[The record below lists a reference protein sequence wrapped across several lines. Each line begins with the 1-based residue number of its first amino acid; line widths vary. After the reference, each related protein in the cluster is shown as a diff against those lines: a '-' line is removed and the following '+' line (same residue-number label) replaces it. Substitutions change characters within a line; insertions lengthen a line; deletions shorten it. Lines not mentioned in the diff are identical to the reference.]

1 MSAIESPIE
10 PTESNN
16 DFPIME
22 RSKDSRKRRTR
33 NPSVVIEEAVV
44 GPAAPP
50 RTVRRRRMLRN
61 RKDPMDVGTRRN
73 KLRRHIHAVH
83 GKARPV
89 KFQFR
94 ALKIREHRLI
104 HSKRARVTRQ
114 IVNHRIH
121 QYHADPEKGKRNVPE
136 LTVAETVE
144 NFLGT
149 SKTVMQKSGT
159 FHDELVAVGV
169 EYGDSIKMLHFG
181 KSMKK
186 LSCRQKRVK
195 LQQSWWPIKKD
206 EEKEKARQRRGV
218 HSICPYKIKE
228 DPILFKNHW
237 AFCPKENAPLQTIR
251 EHYMKNLMR
260 RRATDDVI
268 LDSSFFVREFH
279 LPKSSINLR
288 ITRSSD
294 IPTVDVPPIM
304 NCGYFPYS
312 AKTVEDKKDYLA
324 ARFREAQL
332 EYFNLTYRD
341 IEPWNGFKVATISDT
356 ELYNYHRLGKHIH
369 GFFLIWEKEG
379 NRNMDRTKK
388 HANGR
393 YLVDMFNFQCFPLDV
408 DFTKWEHRLRISFD
422 KVSVYNLHL
431 AEILRANKPVF
442 DSLARNPSFFKPL
455 TLKEIVQL
463 MTEQGM
469 SPKDY
474 INKFGKRA
482 FYEWGLEKTNE
493 AYLSAYFIICAG
505 SKIIQKNKKCVLEHP
520 AVLIQGQEAIAT
532 MTKDGKVYHMEM
544 KVQPTEILV
553 NLDDWKHSR
562 PIERLLVHGQMTK
575 EEAETTNLIT
585 DTPRV
590 DAATEVEEDPKKA
603 IRLDTL
609 TRKELIFVRSRLRG
623 SPPPKLTMKKKK
635 GPPSRPGRK
644 PETLREKGLRKHDF
658 NLPYLAS
665 DIESDF
671 EDFLSGDEDY
681 EEEVPKLKRSE
692 SSESVF
698 ANICKTDSFFDKV
711 SGLYR
716 QKLNPIVHSIAQR
729 KSRKMNRIVKKHIL
743 RYRMLNQD
751 GIAFKEML
759 ECYHGNLPKLGS
771 EITRTKKAI
780 RVNGYKR
787 FKVAKVFEKGESAKI
802 DVIGDLLNEM
812 VTHVVA
818 QENVESRAANGMSR
832 MAQRV
837 RMAQRLTIENL
848 KPANTGLPK
857 APYVAM
863 ELLTRKKMNG
873 RRMMEEEKKKLRE
886 TVDEQFLEYS
896 SMSDVERK
904 KMDAR
909 IRTQQKEMIRNDLED
924 YEIERTRQLVKKQV
938 FVRFDHRSI
947 QSQVRREEER
957 RTERLV
963 HAERVA
969 NAEKEKKELETKRR
983 EAEIEIQK
991 TTERRITAILM
1002 KAREEQERE
1011 GIEDVQE
1018 DVQEEEIAD
1027 QSHRRSAQKEAQEND
1042 DPEEKRQR
1050 KLEHQRSD
1058 SEELRQNADLKR
1070 LNDQRNLARRARAL
1084 EQQIE
1089 KLKKRKEMEEVLA
1102 RRNENLEERR
1112 RREDEEEEARALKV
1126 NGLDHRYPL
1135 DAPGSSADKD
1145 SSLDDDEEPNA
1156 EKEKIQEDVP
1166 EFDFVRSLDPAS
1178 PPRPPPSPYHDEYE
1192 YEDDDDEMTHLAED
1206 AEVRFQ
1212 LNIRNLLT
1220 KSVDLELMR
1229 EKAKSREKEIK
1240 KCVDQIE
1247 EMNAELHRLR
1257 GTYAIQHKACEN
1269 VDDDDAEI
1277 KLELARE
1284 TLKNIR
1290 QLEEETKEL
1299 ETNLKERNSKM
1310 DKLRFKINN
1319 LMSEIKNATLNLSF
1333 LDMNLEQKQLWDE
1346 VRRTVTME
1354 QEGISGPGN
1363 RNEGSEGSDNQK
1375 GYGNLR
1381 FFYICLQVTGRSKN
1395 IENRTSR
1402 YSKIYQ
1408 GIFANL
1414 HQYQSHRETS
1424 AIEPSSI
1431 EPMEPRNDSPVIKNP
1446 KDPRKRLT
1454 RKPSVVIEE
1463 AIIGPAAPPKRVRR
1477 RLIKQKDPMDVG
1489 IRRHKFRRY
1498 IHPVH
1503 GMARPVK
1510 FRFRAITIKEYRH
1523 SHQKRVRV
1531 TRQIY
1536 NHRVHQ
1542 YHMDPEKGKRNVP
1555 ELTVAETVENFLEAS
1570 KTVMPRSQ
1578 KVHDEIVAVGVE
1590 YEDSI
1595 KMLHFGRSMKKHS
1608 CKQKR
1613 ANLQKSWWPMKRL
1626 EEKARLRRGPQWIS
1640 MDRPYK
1646 INEDPILFK
1655 NHWAFCPRKN
1665 SPLQTIREV
1674 YMKNLMRRRATDDVI
1689 LDSSFFVREFYLPKS
1704 SISLRITRSSDIP
1717 EVHVPPIMNC
1727 GYFPYSAKT
1736 VENKKDYLAARFKE
1750 AQLEYFNLTYRDIEP
1765 WNGFK
1770 VATIS
1775 DTELY
1780 NFHRLGKHLHGFFL
1794 VWEKIGKRN
1803 MDRTKTHSN
1812 GRYLVD
1818 MFNFQF
1824 FPLDVNFTKWELRLR
1839 IAFDKVSV
1847 YNLHLA
1853 EILRANKPV
1862 FDSLARNPSFFKPLT
1877 LKEIV
1882 QLMTELGMSPKD
1894 YINKSGKRAF
1904 YEWGLEKTNEAYL
1917 SAYFIICSGSK
1928 IIQKNKKCVL
1938 EHPAVLI
1945 QGPSD
1950 PYPGQMDIA
1959 TMTKDGKVY
1968 HMEIPKLPTEFLV
1981 NLDDWKHN
1989 RPIDRVLVHGPMTK
2003 EEADTTNLITDTPR
2017 VDAATEVKE
2026 APKKAVRLDT
2036 MTRKELIFVR
2046 SRRHGSPP
2054 PKLTMKKKKA
2064 PSSKPGRKPDTIQD
2078 KMLRKHDFNLPY
2090 LASDIESDYEDF
2102 LSGDEDYEDERPM
2115 LKRSESSE
2123 SVFASIYKTDSFFD
2137 KVSGFYRQKVNPIV
2151 HPSARRKS
2159 RKMNRIAKK
2168 HILRYRM
2175 LNQDGI
2181 AFKEM
2186 LECYHGNLPKLGS
2199 EITRTKKA
2207 IRVNGYK
2214 RFKVAKVFEKGESAK
2229 IDVIGDLLKEMVTHV
2244 VAQENAESRAAN
2256 GISRM
2261 AQRVRMAQRL
2271 TIENLKPANSGLPA
2285 APYVA
2290 MELLTRTKMSGR
2302 KMLEEEKKK
2311 LRRRVHE
2318 QYEEYASM
2326 SAMEKKEMD
2335 VRIRAQ
2341 QKEIRLEEVEDREV
2355 EKERW
2360 LNRKQVIVPFDQR
2373 TIQAQ
2378 DRKTE
2383 RRRLSRLELTKRE
2396 RIAKNKERE
2405 SAKLKESGLSVT
2417 EFLRQTA
2424 LEDAERERK
2433 EEEEEEERRRRHAV
2447 EASRRAMEAKRREEA
2462 IEIQKKQDEKITAIL
2477 METREERK
2485 RIAEEERLR
2494 RSAPEDVQEEEVANR
2509 RRRRSAQKKVQE
2521 EEDPEDKRQ
2530 RRLEHQRG
2538 GSEETRQYAD
2548 LRSLDHQRR
2557 LARRARALKEEKEQL
2572 RIEKEMEEVRAQR
2585 QEDLRRL
2592 KEEQGPRARKAY
2604 SLDHRY
2610 RSKTPASPS
2619 DDDEESSDDEEPAD
2633 EREKTQ
2639 EDVPEFEEP
2648 SKTATP
2654 SPRPAPYH
2662 DESEYED
2669 EGEEDADEANDP
2681 IAAEARFQ
2689 LNLRTF
2695 MTQSVELDTKRDK
2708 AKRRE
2713 KEIKKCVDQIEEMN
2727 AELHRLRSTYAGQL
2741 RECENVDDADA
2752 AIKLDLARETS
2763 KKIRQRNE
2771 ETKELEA
2778 NLKERLLKMDELQF
2792 KISILMDEVEYAT
2805 INLSVLDMTPEQTK
2819 MWDDVRKLVTMD
2831 ETSDP
2836 KETDEQDTE
2845 ETSEDSNE
2853 PSDDPEHP
2861 LGEENHSA
2869 PTALSPLSSSRCTSD
2884 SSKLLLSYSKIQAIK
2899 DSVGRS
2905 MSRSTDSRISSSQPP
2920 SQDGHSN
2927 GVSSSQ
2933 PSTSSSDQRSDATA
2947 PRPSTSSSTT
2957 APIASGD
2964 GRRRGRKREATRR
2977 PKEADKKPRN

>member
-1 MSAIESPIE
+1 M
-10 PTESNN
+10 
-16 DFPIME
+16 
-22 RSKDSRKRRTR
+22 
-33 NPSVVIEEAVV
+33 
-44 GPAAPP
+44 
-50 RTVRRRRMLRN
+50 
-61 RKDPMDVGTRRN
+61 
-73 KLRRHIHAVH
+73 
-83 GKARPV
+83 
-89 KFQFR
+89 
-94 ALKIREHRLI
+94 
-104 HSKRARVTRQ
+104 
-114 IVNHRIH
+114 
-121 QYHADPEKGKRNVPE
+121 
-136 LTVAETVE
+136 
-144 NFLGT
+144 
-149 SKTVMQKSGT
+149 
-159 FHDELVAVGV
+159 
-169 EYGDSIKMLHFG
+169 
-181 KSMKK
+181 
-186 LSCRQKRVK
+186 
-195 LQQSWWPIKKD
+195 
-206 EEKEKARQRRGV
+206 
-218 HSICPYKIKE
+218 
-228 DPILFKNHW
+228 
-237 AFCPKENAPLQTIR
+237 
-251 EHYMKNLMR
+251 
-260 RRATDDVI
+260 
-268 LDSSFFVREFH
+268 
-279 LPKSSINLR
+279 
-288 ITRSSD
+288 
-294 IPTVDVPPIM
+294 
-304 NCGYFPYS
+304 
-312 AKTVEDKKDYLA
+312 
-324 ARFREAQL
+324 
-332 EYFNLTYRD
+332 
-341 IEPWNGFKVATISDT
+341 
-356 ELYNYHRLGKHIH
+356 
-369 GFFLIWEKEG
+369 
-379 NRNMDRTKK
+379 
-388 HANGR
+388 
-393 YLVDMFNFQCFPLDV
+393 
-408 DFTKWEHRLRISFD
+408 
-422 KVSVYNLHL
+422 
-431 AEILRANKPVF
+431 
-442 DSLARNPSFFKPL
+442 
-455 TLKEIVQL
+455 
-463 MTEQGM
+463 
-469 SPKDY
+469 
-474 INKFGKRA
+474 
-482 FYEWGLEKTNE
+482 
-493 AYLSAYFIICAG
+493 
-505 SKIIQKNKKCVLEHP
+505 
-520 AVLIQGQEAIAT
+520 
-532 MTKDGKVYHMEM
+532 
-544 KVQPTEILV
+544 
-553 NLDDWKHSR
+553 
-562 PIERLLVHGQMTK
+562 
-575 EEAETTNLIT
+575 
-585 DTPRV
+585 
-590 DAATEVEEDPKKA
+590 
-603 IRLDTL
+603 
-609 TRKELIFVRSRLRG
+609 
-623 SPPPKLTMKKKK
+623 
-635 GPPSRPGRK
+635 
-644 PETLREKGLRKHDF
+644 
-658 NLPYLAS
+658 
-665 DIESDF
+665 
-671 EDFLSGDEDY
+671 
-681 EEEVPKLKRSE
+681 
-692 SSESVF
+692 
-698 ANICKTDSFFDKV
+698 
-711 SGLYR
+711 
-716 QKLNPIVHSIAQR
+716 
-729 KSRKMNRIVKKHIL
+729 
-743 RYRMLNQD
+743 
-751 GIAFKEML
+751 
-759 ECYHGNLPKLGS
+759 
-771 EITRTKKAI
+771 
-780 RVNGYKR
+780 
-787 FKVAKVFEKGESAKI
+787 
-802 DVIGDLLNEM
+802 
-812 VTHVVA
+812 
-818 QENVESRAANGMSR
+818 
-832 MAQRV
+832 
-837 RMAQRLTIENL
+837 
-848 KPANTGLPK
+848 
-857 APYVAM
+857 
-863 ELLTRKKMNG
+863 
-873 RRMMEEEKKKLRE
+873 
-886 TVDEQFLEYS
+886 
-896 SMSDVERK
+896 
-904 KMDAR
+904 
-909 IRTQQKEMIRNDLED
+909 
-924 YEIERTRQLVKKQV
+924 
-938 FVRFDHRSI
+938 
-947 QSQVRREEER
+947 
-957 RTERLV
+957 
-963 HAERVA
+963 
-969 NAEKEKKELETKRR
+969 
-983 EAEIEIQK
+983 
-991 TTERRITAILM
+991 
-1002 KAREEQERE
+1002 
-1011 GIEDVQE
+1011 
-1018 DVQEEEIAD
+1018 
-1027 QSHRRSAQKEAQEND
+1027 
-1042 DPEEKRQR
+1042 
-1050 KLEHQRSD
+1050 
-1058 SEELRQNADLKR
+1058 
-1070 LNDQRNLARRARAL
+1070 
-1084 EQQIE
+1084 
-1089 KLKKRKEMEEVLA
+1089 
-1102 RRNENLEERR
+1102 
-1112 RREDEEEEARALKV
+1112 
-1126 NGLDHRYPL
+1126 
-1135 DAPGSSADKD
+1135 
-1145 SSLDDDEEPNA
+1145 
-1156 EKEKIQEDVP
+1156 
-1166 EFDFVRSLDPAS
+1166 
-1178 PPRPPPSPYHDEYE
+1178 
-1192 YEDDDDEMTHLAED
+1192 
-1206 AEVRFQ
+1206 
-1212 LNIRNLLT
+1212 
-1220 KSVDLELMR
+1220 
-1229 EKAKSREKEIK
+1229 
-1240 KCVDQIE
+1240 
-1247 EMNAELHRLR
+1247 
-1257 GTYAIQHKACEN
+1257 
-1269 VDDDDAEI
+1269 
-1277 KLELARE
+1277 
-1284 TLKNIR
+1284 
-1290 QLEEETKEL
+1290 
-1299 ETNLKERNSKM
+1299 
-1310 DKLRFKINN
+1310 
-1319 LMSEIKNATLNLSF
+1319 
-1333 LDMNLEQKQLWDE
+1333 
-1346 VRRTVTME
+1346 
-1354 QEGISGPGN
+1354 
-1363 RNEGSEGSDNQK
+1363 
-1375 GYGNLR
+1375 
-1381 FFYICLQVTGRSKN
+1381 
-1395 IENRTSR
+1395 
-1402 YSKIYQ
+1402 
-1408 GIFANL
+1408 
-1414 HQYQSHRETS
+1414 
-1424 AIEPSSI
+1424 SSI
-1431 EPMEPRNDSPVIKNP
+1431 ESSIELRNDSPVIK
-1446 KDPRKRLT
+1446 DLRKRRT
-1454 RKPSVVIEE
+1454 RKPSALIEE
-1463 AIIGPAAPPKRVRR
+1463 VAGPAAPPKRIRQ

-1489 IRRHKFRRY
+1489 TRRHKFRRY

-1613 ANLQKSWWPMKRL
+1613 ANLQKSWWPIKRL

-1655 NHWAFCPRKN
+1655 NHWAFCPKKN

-1674 YMKNLMRRRATDDVI
+1674 YMKNLMRRRATDDII
-1689 LDSSFFVREFYLPKS
+1689 LDSSFFVREFHLPKS
-1704 SISLRITRSSDIP
+1704 SINLRITRSSDIP

-1736 VENKKDYLAARFKE
+1736 VEDKKFYLTASR
-1750 AQLEYFNLTYRDIEP
+1750 NIEP

-1780 NFHRLGKHLHGFFL
+1780 NFHHLGKHLHGFFL

-1818 MFNFQF
+1818 MFNFHF
-1824 FPLDVNFTKWELRLR
+1824 FPLDVAFTKWELRLR

-1917 SAYFIICSGSK
+1917 SAYFIICAGSK
-1928 IIQKNKKCVL
+1928 MIQKNKKFGL

-1945 QGPSD
+1945 QGPSG

-1968 HMEIPKLPTEFLV
+1968 HMEMKIQPTEILV

-1989 RPIDRVLVHGPMTK
+1989 IPIERVVVHRDMSR
-2003 EEADTTNLITDTPR
+2003 EEAEITNLITDTPIAT
-2017 VDAATEVKE
+2017 AATEVKE
-2026 APKKAVRLDT
+2026 APKKAIRLDT

-2046 SRRHGSPP
+2046 SRRHGSTPP
-2054 PKLTMKKKKA
+2054 RLTMKKKKA

-2123 SVFASIYKTDSFFD
+2123 SVFANIYKTDSFFD
-2137 KVSGFYRQKVNPIV
+2137 KVSGFYKQKINPIV

-2302 KMLEEEKKK
+2302 TMMEEEKKR
-2311 LRRRVHE
+2311 LRRSVNE
-2318 QYEEYASM
+2318 QYEEFASM
-2326 SAMEKKEMD
+2326 SDMEKKKMD
-2335 VRIRAQ
+2335 SRIRTQ
-2341 QKEIRLEEVEDREV
+2341 QKEIWVDDVEDREV
-2355 EKERW
+2355 ERERH

-2378 DRKTE
+2378 NRKTE

-2405 SAKLKESGLSVT
+2405 SAKLRESGLSVH
-2417 EFLRQTA
+2417 EFLRRTA
-2424 LEDAERERK
+2424 QEDAERERRA
-2433 EEEEEEERRRRHAV
+2433 EEEEEERRRRQAA
-2447 EASRRAMEAKRREEA
+2447 EASRRARDAKRREET
-2462 IEIQKKQDEKITAIL
+2462 IEIQKMEEEMITEVLINA
-2477 METREERK
+2477 REEQERRK
-2485 RIAEEERLR
+2485 IEDREGLR
-2494 RSAPEDVQEEEVANR
+2494 RSAPEDVHEEEVAYR
-2509 RRRRSAQKKVQE
+2509 SRRRSARKEVQE
-2521 EEDPEDKRQ
+2521 EEDPEETRQ
-2530 RRLEHQRG
+2530 RRLEHQRQRLEHQRESG
-2538 GSEETRQYAD
+2538 KMRQYAD
-2548 LRSLDHQRR
+2548 LKGLDHQRG

-2572 RIEKEMEEVRAQR
+2572 QIEKEMEEVRAQR

-2592 KEEQGPRARKAY
+2592 KEEQDRRARKADG
-2604 SLDHRY
+2604 LVHRY
-2610 RSKTPASPS
+2610 QSKAPESPS
-2619 DDDEESSDDEEPAD
+2619 DKDEESSDDEEPAD
-2633 EREKTQ
+2633 KKAKTQ
-2639 EDVPEFEEP
+2639 EDVPDFEFVRP

-2778 NLKERLLKMDELQF
+2778 NLKERLLKMDQLQF

-2819 MWDDVRKLVTMD
+2819 MWDGVRKLVTMD

-2836 KETDEQDTE
+2836 KEPDEQDTE

-2905 MSRSTDSRISSSQPP
+2905 MSRLTDSRISSSQPP
-2920 SQDGHSN
+2920 SQAANGHSN

-2933 PSTSSSDQRSDATA
+2933 PSTSSSDQNSDATA

-2957 APIASGD
+2957 ASTPQIASGAS
-2964 GRRRGRKREATRR
+2964 RRRGRKREATTHL
-2977 PKEADKKPRN
+2977 KEADKRPRN